1 MHDFRS
7 LLEIQLLEKTMIV
20 LPRIY
25 ISSTVGREEKI
36 ETNIGSHQDEERR
49 LIVSYIQFN
58 RQNENAHGYL
68 PCFSLDHSL
77 SLERI
82 NLYRTRFMQQ

>member
-7 LLEIQLLEKTMIV
+7 LLEIQLLEKTMIF

-25 ISSTVGREEKI
+25 ISSTVRREEKI
-36 ETNIGSHQDEERR
+36 ETNIGSHRDKERS

-58 RQNENAHGYL
+58 RQNENAHGY
-68 PCFSLDHSL
+68 
-77 SLERI
+77 
-82 NLYRTRFMQQ
+82 